1 MAGSSGVR
9 GFRSSDSYSSYPTQA
24 GPVDLPQTAGMRELA
39 HSLLPRSVVEI
50 NGRDLTYLGENCV
63 LASFSTH
70 LAVFPYR
77 PVNCPET
84 NQRGK
89 SYTVYHIL
97 RGLGCEGA

>member
-9 GFRSSDSYSSYPTQA
+9 GFCSSDSYSSYPTQA